1 MRNSATAFRVV
12 ARHRLTSQR
21 GAMATDKQDTDTEPD
36 AAGREAARAAPAKI
50 QRVLV
55 ASLVGAIILMIA
67 IAAFWTSL

>member
-1 MRNSATAFRVV
+1 
-12 ARHRLTSQR
+12 
-21 GAMATDKQDTDTEPD
+21 MATDKQDTDTEPD

>member
-1 MRNSATAFRVV
+1 MPPTFALLPATGLRAKG
-12 ARHRLTSQR
+12 
-21 GAMATDKQDTDTEPD
+21 GAMAADKQDPDTAPD